1 MQQISTQPK
10 QFLVKKDY
18 GPTTAEIIMPDD
30 VTDALVKMSDG
41 LFEDSAGLSHGQN
54 LAGVIAT
61 ELRVH
66 QADLINAGCYE
77 WLESAVRGYVQ
88 NSAVMNG
95 QWQDD
100 YEISSNIN
108 SCWTVNQFA
117 NEYNPLHNHTNCE
130 ISAVCYLKIPDVKGR
145 RNLDSKKGK
154 QDEDGNITFMY
165 SASSN
170 MPGDIFSIGITSF
183 IPAAGTL
190 LIFPSYL
197 LHQVYPF
204 IGEGE
209 RRSMAFNANYQIKTK
224 HGGFIAGNQLGRPLP
239 SWFIEGKQ
247 A

>member
-1 MQQISTQPK
+1 
-10 QFLVKKDY
+10 
-18 GPTTAEIIMPDD
+18 
-30 VTDALVKMSDG
+30 
-41 LFEDSAGLSHGQN
+41 
-54 LAGVIAT
+54 
-61 ELRVH
+61 
-66 QADLINAGCYE
+66 
-77 WLESAVRGYVQ
+77 
-88 NSAVMNG
+88 
-95 QWQDD
+95 
-100 YEISSNIN
+100 
-108 SCWTVNQFA
+108 
-117 NEYNPLHNHTNCE
+117 
-130 ISAVCYLKIPDVKGR
+130 VCYLKIPDVKGR